1 MIRPPPPS
9 TLFPYT
15 TLFRSLPILAAL
27 TLGAAACAKTGRGE
41 ASGDQR
47 SEEHT
52 SNSSHVSISYA
63 VFCLKKKNETKSRH
77 IKQIIG
83 LGRGDRLRRTLR
95 ESFPGFSV

>member
-41 ASGDQR
+41 ASGDQVPA
-47 SEEHT
+47 SALAAIVT
-52 SNSSHVSISYA
+52 A
-63 VFCLKKKNETKSRH
+63 TLMRH
-77 IKQIIG
+77 IRVLSADSL
-83 LGRGDRLRRTLR
+83 LGRLPGTAGEEQTVVYIEGQVQAVGDTTDQ
-95 ESFPGFSV
+95 S